1 MLNMNFGMMEY
12 VIKKDDIINAIKRTI
27 GGCQGQRNNSQKW
40 NLVHEFY
47 NVLVFTNE
55 GGETMEVTL
64 DNMSKRFILLETQIG
79 NCFGKIIYDIKRD
92 TMNTDLP
99 SMIDYYMGVLKAKN
113 SINRIIRDFYG
124 FSKYVDMLEDLEH
137 KLSDMFF
144 EFGDN
149 GYYEQ
154 QIYILAKL
162 LGYDEKDLLGS
173 RIELQL

>member
-1 MLNMNFGMMEY
+1 MNFGMMEY

-27 GGCQGQRNNSQKW
+27 GGYQGQRNNSQKW

-79 NCFGKIIYDIKRD
+79 NCFGKIVYDRKDDRIR
-92 TMNTDLP
+92 TDLP
-99 SMIDYYMGVLKAKN
+99 NMIKYYICLLETRN
-113 SINRIIRDFYG
+113 NINKLISEFYG
-124 FSKYVDMLEDLEH
+124 FSKYADMLEDLEE
-137 KLSDMFF
+137 KMSDMFS
-144 EFGDN
+144 EFGDD

-154 QIYILAKL
+154 QIYLLAEL
-162 LGYDEKDLLGS
+162 LGYDEKDLFSL